1 MPGGTKAPA
10 RTDSDTSVTAWLTGG
25 TAGETYEVR
34 CRITTSAGRTDDRTL
49 RVQVAER

>member
-1 MPGGTKAPA
+1 
-10 RTDSDTSVTAWLTGG
+10 VTAWLTGG